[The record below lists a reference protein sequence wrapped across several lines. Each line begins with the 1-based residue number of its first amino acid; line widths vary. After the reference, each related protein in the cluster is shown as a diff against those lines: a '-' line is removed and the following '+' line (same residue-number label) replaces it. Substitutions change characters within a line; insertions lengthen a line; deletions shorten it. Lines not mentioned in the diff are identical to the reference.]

1 MINLHFK
8 PSGGFVKRFIA
19 LICSLCFSSSF
30 IQADPRPDLPP
41 PYNTIDVLPFDSHG
55 FYANA
60 APMEHLLRTKKVK
73 TVIEVGAWLGSST
86 RHIASVIPEDGKV
99 YAIDHWQGSIEH
111 QEGNNAY
118 YKALPYLYQQFL
130 SNVIHA
136 GLTNKI
142 IPLQMSS
149 LEAAQHLSETLDERP
164 DMVYLDA
171 SHDYRSVYEDLCA
184 WYPFVQN
191 YGILCGDDWSWVSVR
206 KAVKQFAK
214 ERNLR
219 LKSHGNFWYILP

>member
-1 MINLHFK
+1 MK
-8 PSGGFVKRFIA
+8 KFIA
-19 LICSLCFSSSF
+19 LIFSIYLSSSL
-30 IQADPRPDLPP
+30 IQADTRPDLPS
-41 PYNTIDVLPFDSHG
+41 PYDSIEVLPYDAHG

-60 APMEHLLRTKKVK
+60 APMERILRDKNVK
-73 TVIEVGAWLGSST
+73 TVIEVGAWLGAST

-99 YAIDHWQGSIEH
+99 YAIDHWLGSEEH

-136 GLTNKI
+136 ALTDKI
-142 IPLQMSS
+142 VPLRMTS
-149 LEAAQHLSETLDERP
+149 LEAAQYLSQNLDTRP

-171 SHDYRSVYEDLCA
+171 SHDYRSVYADMCA
-184 WYPFVQN
+184 WYPFVQG
-191 YGILCGDDWSWVSVR
+191 YGILCGDDWSWMSVR

-219 LKSHGNFWYILP
+219 LKTHGNFWYILP